1 MQLDTYG
8 ARGRSTL
15 PSVTLPQLA
24 TYKFPRVAF
33 YQLPVV
39 NCSAVVVLR
48 ETVMSANAVNTL
60 AISAFL
66 QLLLFTN
73 YS

>member
-1 MQLDTYG
+1 MPVG
-8 ARGRSTL
+8 AGEGPLCLVHFLSL
-15 PSVTLPQLA
+15 PPPQALALPRASHRWL
-24 TYKFPRVAF
+24 T
-33 YQLPVV
+33 
-39 NCSAVVVLR
+39 AVLRAILR
-48 ETVMSANAVNTL
+48 ETIMSANAVNTL

>member
-1 MQLDTYG
+1 MWAVEG
-8 ARGRSTL
+8 
-15 PSVTLPQLA
+15 PSCLVHISSACHLLTPHA
-24 TYKFPRVAF
+24 AF
-33 YQLPVV
+33 CQPIV
-39 NCSAVVVLR
+39 NCRAVLVLR
-48 ETVMSANAVNTL
+48 ETVMPANAVNTL